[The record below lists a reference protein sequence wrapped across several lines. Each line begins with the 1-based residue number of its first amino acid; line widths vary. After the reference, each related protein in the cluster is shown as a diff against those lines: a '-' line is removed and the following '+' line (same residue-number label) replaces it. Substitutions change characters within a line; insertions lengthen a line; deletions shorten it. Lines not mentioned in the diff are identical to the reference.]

1 MRIPPV
7 VFYIRRR
14 LPSAGPRTRDPRFR
28 QQACKIFNY
37 YIGFTKVLQVLNEAN
52 QERTRKQVEFNL
64 PTNIL
69 KNKAFRSII
78 LQMKNKSIPLIMLI
92 LFISTRFYFAGNNDD
107 EVTISKYASEFK
119 TIYNISIIYRY
130 EPSKPIAYSIPST
143 TKIENDDLPRL
154 ALYLKEL
161 QPELSKYSE
170 DFIKKINLR
179 NIFLYK
185 SSSTV
190 DTERYNEPDGSTS
203 KNTNDGISLNINE
216 TNMLMFHH
224 KLFHYIYNRA
234 GASIQNWSNINRSP
248 VPRHLLFVSQYA
260 QKDIFEDMAE
270 IYARLMIK
278 TEALELLNTV
288 KSEYIIAT
296 KIRLIKKFIQE
307 HFSSDMD
314 SVYWQNIIDGY
325 DFSSELSDKNEP
337 RVKEYVKQIKNKY
350 YLSLNYEYSASSPI
364 FSSNME
370 YKKIGKSDMAKFA
383 AYLSN
388 FQKEL
393 YKYPISLIKGI
404 NIKDINFYKDFSSDT
419 TRNDNKIKIGGIF
432 RNDNNS
438 IYLNI
443 LVPDLKVFH
452 HELFHWLDFKHP
464 GNMPDWPESHLGQV
478 LYLDRSIPGY
488 ASLYAAKNMAED
500 KAETFAFLMLRDK
513 AEEMT
518 NRAKTDKLLDG
529 KIKLMKKFFQ
539 EKCSSEMNVDYWNKI
554 MTGFDF
560 STTFVK

>member
-1 MRIPPV
+1 MLVMLRIKKLD
-7 VFYIRRR
+7 FIDALRGWAF
-14 LPSAGPRTRDPRFR
+14 LA
-28 QQACKIFNY
+28 
-37 YIGFTKVLQVLNEAN
+37 VLATHVAQ
-52 QERTRKQVEFNL
+52 
-64 PTNIL
+64 
-69 KNKAFRSII
+69 
-78 LQMKNKSIPLIMLI
+78 
-92 LFISTRFYFAGNNDD
+92 
-107 EVTISKYASEFK
+107 
-119 TIYNISIIYRY
+119 
-130 EPSKPIAYSIPST
+130 
-143 TKIENDDLPRL
+143 RL

-529 KIKLMKKFFQ
+529 KIKLMKKFIQ